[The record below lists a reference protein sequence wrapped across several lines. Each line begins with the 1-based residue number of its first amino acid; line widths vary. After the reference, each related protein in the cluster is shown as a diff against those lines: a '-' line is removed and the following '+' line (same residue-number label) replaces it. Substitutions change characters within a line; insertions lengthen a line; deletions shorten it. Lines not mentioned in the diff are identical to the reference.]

1 MRSRFEWKRWR
12 SRVVLGIV
20 VLTLLIL
27 TAVSLYTYNTYQSAA
42 ERLAL
47 ESNRQLGYVG
57 AARLRGELTRFS
69 EELDNLVRS
78 QDVYRGQ
85 TSQQQQA
92 LRDARH
98 RLTIFDGGVVLLDNF
113 GQVRSSEPARP
124 EIQNA
129 DWSDRD
135 FFRELLGTSREY
147 YSDITNDGP
156 DGAPVAVISVPITGE
171 NGEFEGALAGMFRLG
186 ESRISSL
193 YASIV
198 RLRIGQSGNTYV
210 LDREGG
216 ILYDSSFTR
225 IGEKLELPPQAT
237 NDLQGIAFR
246 TTDLEGNDIIASFAP
261 IPGTGWT
268 LVSQDDWA
276 TATRDTQ
283 SYANSLVI
291 LLALGTVLPAL
302 GVALLIRTQNA
313 EMLERERDAQEQ
325 RVAWLIQ
332 ERLLPGAPPMM
343 PGWNVD
349 VFYKPHPASG
359 GDFYDFYLMSDGS
372 LALMLGHANAKGLE
386 AAHVIDTVRAALRSA
401 AQLRLPPGK
410 ALTHANALVCPE
422 LHGEACVS
430 SIYAM
435 LHPPTGRLMFSS
447 AGAIAPWVSGN
458 TANGDLSEEGVS
470 LGQEVGSEYGQRT
483 LTIQPGQCALIFSGG
498 LFKARRPNGALFDL
512 ASLRAIV
519 TEPGREASGVVEALA
534 GQLKSYTGMKG
545 LPPDDVTVIVVQ
557 RHADVKPVDPKY
569 QVTSSL
575 KRQHNPGDFGVD

>member
-1 MRSRFEWKRWR
+1 M
-12 SRVVLGIV
+12 
-20 VLTLLIL
+20 
-27 TAVSLYTYNTYQSAA
+27 
-42 ERLAL
+42 
-47 ESNRQLGYVG
+47 
-57 AARLRGELTRFS
+57 
-69 EELDNLVRS
+69 
-78 QDVYRGQ
+78 
-85 TSQQQQA
+85 
-92 LRDARH
+92 
-98 RLTIFDGGVVLLDNF
+98 
-113 GQVRSSEPARP
+113 
-124 EIQNA
+124 
-129 DWSDRD
+129 
-135 FFRELLGTSREY
+135 
-147 YSDITNDGP
+147 
-156 DGAPVAVISVPITGE
+156 ISVPILGE
-171 NGEFEGALAGMFRLG
+171 KGEFEGALAGMFRLG
-186 ESRISSL
+186 ESRVSSL

-210 LDREGG
+210 LDRDGT

-225 IGEKLELPPQAT
+225 IGAKLELPAQASS
-237 NDLQGIAFR
+237 DIQGTATR
-246 TTDLEGNDIIASFAP
+246 TTDPDGNDIIASFAP

-268 LVSQDDWA
+268 LVTEDDWA

-313 EMLERERDAQEQ
+313 EMLERERDAQEL

-332 ERLLPGAPPMM
+332 ERLLPGAPPML

-359 GDFYDFYLMSDGS
+359 GDFYDFYLMPDGS

-430 SIYAM
+430 AIYAM
-435 LHPPTGRLMFSS
+435 LHPPTGRLMFAS
-447 AGAIAPWVSGN
+447 AGSIPPWIS
-458 TANGDLSEEGVS
+458 ANAATGDLTEEGVS
-470 LGQEVGSEYGQRT
+470 LGQEVGSEYGQRS
-483 LTIQPGQCALIFSGG
+483 LTIQPGQCALILSAG

-519 TEPGREASGVVEALA
+519 TEPDREADGMVEALA

-545 LPPDDVTVIVVQ
+545 LPPEDVTVLIVQ
-557 RHADVKPVDPKY
+557 RHPDARPADSAYPVA
-569 QVTSSL
+569 SSPR
-575 KRQHNPGDFGVD
+575 RQLGPADFGVD